1 MNINELIRK
10 AQKGDRDAMN
20 EILHIYSSFVKK
32 IVRYHSIVL
41 NREDREDL
49 FIDGLMG
56 LYRAV
61 NNFDFDKGKNF
72 DDFAYVSVK
81 NAVLD
86 YLRKRKEVRTVSFD
100 FTSFTVDGGEESILL
115 KQDLESFAKRLS
127 LFEKDVFL
135 LFIKGYRIRD
145 ISNKL
150 GRSYKSV
157 DNALQRIKKRLRKSP
172 ISS

>member
-20 EILHIYSSFVKK
+20 EVLHIYSPFVKK
-32 IVRYHSIVL
+32 IVRYYSIIL

-61 NNFDFDKGKNF
+61 NNFDFNKGRNF

-86 YLRKRKEVRTVSFD
+86 YLRKRKEVCTVPFD
-100 FTSFTVDGGEESILL
+100 FTSFTVDGEEESILL

-135 LFIKGYRIRD
+135 LFIKGYKIRD

-150 GRSYKSV
+150 DRSYKSV
-157 DNALQRIKKRLRKSP
+157 DNALQRIKKRLKKSP